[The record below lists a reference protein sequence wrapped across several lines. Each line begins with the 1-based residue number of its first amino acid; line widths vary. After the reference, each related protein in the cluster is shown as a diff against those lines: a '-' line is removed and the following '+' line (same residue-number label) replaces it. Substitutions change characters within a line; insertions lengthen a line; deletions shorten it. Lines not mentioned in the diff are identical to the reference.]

1 MPFPILPSN
10 SASGYFLTKSLRF
23 RKSVSA
29 TLSRTPA
36 SAGNA
41 QKFTMS
47 CWVKLGSANPAADE
61 ITLLNAGN
69 GTQTNNGSDCI
80 QVRSDGTTFQV
91 NCLGKGGTGGN
102 YATFSASLRDFS
114 SWYHIVVALDT
125 TQATQ
130 SNRCRVYINGVEQT
144 AYVQNGFT
152 LNYSFTFM
160 NSTSA
165 HLIGQQNEGGGPY
178 YSDVYFAEQNYID
191 GQQLTASS
199 FGTFNSLTGVWQP
212 AKYTGTYGT
221 NGFYLKYTNVAL
233 TSGSNTGLGQDYSG
247 NGNYFNTNNISV
259 TTGTTYDSMND
270 VPTLTNSTTANYCV
284 LNYLDKYSNV
294 TLSNGNLSATF
305 SAYTGFVRG
314 TFALPST
321 GKYYWEGTVP
331 TSNVRA
337 EFGIATFSQS
347 LGVDPQSAA
356 GCWLWYS
363 NGTNSYTHNAGVQT
377 AWGSAW
383 TSGDIVGIAFDAG
396 AGTLTYYLNGALQ
409 GGGAAATGLTGSY
422 APMLGFGD
430 NSSTAISINFG
441 QRPFAQT
448 PPTGFVALN
457 TYNLPTSTIVK
468 GNTVMDATTFT
479 ANGTTQT
486 VTNTAGFKPDLV
498 WQKIRNT
505 SGGNYVVDSVRGA
518 SLVLTTNDTSADS
531 SSPNFVTSFNSNGWS
546 LGTNNYL
553 NGSSVVGWQWQAGQ
567 GSSSS
572 NTSGSI
578 TSTVSV
584 NASAGFSVVTYT
596 GNSTGAT
603 VGHGLGVS
611 PGMIIIKNRAS
622 TSNWRV
628 WHKSFASTTQGY
640 LSLNLTNAI
649 NTDATIWNNTAPT
662 SSVFSVGNDSS
673 VNTSPNTYVAYC
685 WSQIAGFSQFGSY
698 LGSGNTGASTPNAN
712 GPFVYTG
719 FRPKFVLIKRTSA
732 AADWEIFDSVRGPYN
747 ANYPWLQPNTSSA
760 EASSE
765 AVDFL
770 SNGFKIRSE
779 SGATMYP
786 DGATFIYMAFAE
798 NPFKNALAR

>member
-270 VPTLTNSTTANYCV
+270 VPTLTNLTTANYCV
-284 LNYLDKYSNV
+284 LNYLDAYSNV

-409 GGGAAATGLTGSY
+409 GGGAAATGLTGTY

-430 NSSTAISINFG
+430 NSSTAISMNFG
-441 QRPFAQT
+441 QQGFTYT

-468 GNTVMDATTFT
+468 GNTVMDATLWTGNGSSQTIAT
-479 ANGTTQT
+479 AS
-486 VTNTAGFKPDLV
+486 GFKPDLV
-498 WQKIRNT
+498 WAKNRS
-505 SGGNYVVDSVRGA
+505 SGANSWNLFDTIRGA
-518 SLVLTTNDTSADS
+518 TNGLASDSTSAEFTRS
-531 SSPNFVTSFNSNGWS
+531 GVTAFTSTGYTIGSNGDMN
-546 LGTNNYL
+546 GNTNAIVGYNF
-553 NGSSVVGWQWQAGQ
+553 NAGS

-584 NASAGFSVVTYT
+584 NATAGFSVVTYT
-596 GNSTGAT
+596 TPSSGAFT
-603 VGHGLGVS
+603 VGHGLGVAPS
-611 PGMIIIKNRAS
+611 FIINKIYNIANNWYCYHVSLGNASEVILNSLANATS
-622 TSNWRV
+622 TSDWN
-628 WHKSFASTTQGY
+628 ST
-640 LSLNLTNAI
+640 S
-649 NTDATIWNNTAPT
+649 PT
-662 SSVFSVGNDSS
+662 SSVFSMGSGWAGS
-673 VNTSPNTYVAYC
+673 YSMISYC
-685 WSQIAGFSQFGSY
+685 WSEIAGFSKFGSY
-698 LGSGNTGASTPNAN
+698 TGNGSSN
-712 GPFVYTG
+712 GPFVYLG
-719 FRPKFVLIKRTSA
+719 FRPKFVMFKSTGVSANDWFIYDTSRNTYNVMGASLYPDSSA
-732 AADWEIFDSVRGPYN
+732 AENGISLSYE
-747 ANYPWLQPNTSSA
+747 NT
-760 EASSE
+760 
-765 AVDFL
+765 VDFL
-770 SNGFKIRSE
+770 SNGFKLRTANYGNNGPSVP
-779 SGATMYP
+779 Y
-786 DGATFIYMAFAE
+786 IYMAFAE